1 MLKPGTLVGSGLESG
16 SMARAI
22 EDAMVAQG
30 VLNLGDETDDAAE
43 MRRKAFIAIA
53 TGVVTHLKAALEVKL
68 AAGKVSTS
76 LPAADVLLRGQDG
89 AIS

>member
-1 MLKPGTLVGSGLESG
+1 MLNPGTLGDNSLEAG

-30 VLNLGDETDDAAE
+30 VLNLGDETEDAAE

-53 TGVVTHLKAALEVKL
+53 TGVITHLKASLEVKIAINKI
-68 AAGKVSTS
+68 AAGM
-76 LPAADVLLRGQDG
+76 PAADVSLRGQDG
-89 AIS
+89 AIN